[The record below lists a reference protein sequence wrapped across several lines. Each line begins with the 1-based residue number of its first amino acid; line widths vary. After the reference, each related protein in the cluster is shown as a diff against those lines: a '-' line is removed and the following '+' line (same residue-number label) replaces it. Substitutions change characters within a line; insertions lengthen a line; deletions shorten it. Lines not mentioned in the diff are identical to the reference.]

1 MSWRDRYQSYTQMTI
16 SELKELLKSSN
27 LPVSGKKVD
36 LISYL
41 IFKDYPQLAAKA
53 PTFNKAEWLIRM
65 GTIPDYAAINNQYIK
80 THK

>member
-1 MSWRDRYQSYTQMTI
+1 M
-16 SELKELLKSSN
+16 
-27 LPVSGKKVD
+27 D